1 MHYSV
6 THLTAPLGQR
16 RVSAYAGPCLLLMV
30 YNGHVEQWKKAAWS
44 DESSFLLHHVDDRVR
59 HLPGEEMAPGC
70 IMGRRQAGGGSVMGV
85 LVLVTPGH
93 LQRSC
98 GVHASTGQ
106 SCVGVIRGGGGLIK
120 STHRILYSVM
130 LCVHIEPYPYIQHI
144 FIVH

>member
-1 MHYSV
+1 MQLHYSV

-16 RVSAYAGPCLLLMV
+16 LVSAYAGPCPLLMV

-44 DESSFLLHHVDDRVR
+44 DESCFLLHHVDDRVR
-59 HLPGEEMAPGC
+59 HLPVEEMAPGC
-70 IMGRRQAGGGSVMGV
+70 TMGRRQAGGGSVMGV

-106 SCVGVIRGGGGLIK
+106 SCVGGMRGDLLKAPAEYCIVLCYVC
-120 STHRILYSVM
+120 IYNPIPIYSIS
-130 LCVHIEPYPYIQHI
+130 L
-144 FIVH
+144 